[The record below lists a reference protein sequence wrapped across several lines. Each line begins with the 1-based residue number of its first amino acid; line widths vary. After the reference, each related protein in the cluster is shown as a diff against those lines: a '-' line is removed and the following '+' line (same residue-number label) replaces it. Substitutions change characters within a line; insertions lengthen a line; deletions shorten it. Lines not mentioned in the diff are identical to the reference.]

1 MHDLLARAHTEGTPL
16 VDDDRATFIWEG
28 ATAPTLFTDA
38 TGWGDEA
45 GLELTQIAP
54 DLWAYGISLLPDA
67 YIEYAFIT
75 AEGRWRDPFN
85 KQLITNGMGK
95 MNHRFNMPQNHHTA
109 LTQRKRGVARGLV
122 TEHKISG
129 GFTIVGKQRPVYLYH
144 PPTNEPVPLLV
155 VLDGKD
161 YATRAKLPIIVDNLI
176 AQKRIRPIALAMP
189 KHGGEARFVE
199 YMCSDSTLAFLT
211 RDVLA
216 LAAQHLR
223 LLPIEEN
230 PGAYGILGA
239 SMGGLMALYS
249 GLRLPQVFGKIL
261 SQSGAFGFD
270 LIGEETVIYDLIRL
284 NERLPIDIWMDVGR
298 YEWLLPM
305 NRKMHALLKAQGY
318 ALTYREYSG
327 GHNFTS
333 WRDDVVLGL
342 ETLFKYPSE

>member
-1 MHDLLARAHTEGTPL
+1 MSNLLARARTEGTPIIEGDNAIF
-16 VDDDRATFIWEG
+16 VWEG
-28 ATAPTLFTDA
+28 ESAPKLYSDA
-38 TGWGDEA
+38 TGWGKDE
-45 GLELTQIAP
+45 GITLTQAAP
-54 DLWAYGISLLPDA
+54 DVWTHSLSFLPDTYMEYA
-67 YIEYAFIT
+67 YIND
-75 AEGRWRDPFN
+75 EGRWRDPFN
-85 KQLITNGMGK
+85 KRLIANGMGK
-95 MNHRFNMPQNHHTA
+95 MNHWFGMPAMRHSD
-109 LTQRKRGVARGLV
+109 LTLRKRGVARGLV

-129 GFTIVGKQRPVYLYH
+129 GAAIIGDLRPVYLYH

-189 KHGGEARFVE
+189 QHGGEARFIE
-199 YMCSDSTLAFLT
+199 YMCSESTLEFLT

-216 LAAQHLR
+216 LALEHLHI
-223 LLPIEEN
+223 LPIEEN

-249 GLRLPQVFGKIL
+249 GLRLPDVFGKVI

-270 LIGEETVIYDLIRL
+270 LMGSETVIYDLVRL
-284 NERLPIDIWMDVGR
+284 YEQRPIKIWMDVGR

-305 NRKMHALLKAQGY
+305 NRKMHGVLNAQGY
-318 ALTYREYSG
+318 APIYREYSG

-333 WRDDVVLGL
+333 WRNEVVLAL
-342 ETLFKYPSE
+342 EAMFAP